1 MKMFLIKN
9 NMKLIDQV
17 KPEVLDALAESK
29 IEFSSSYK
37 RIILSLESVDRYKQ
51 LTIDDI
57 QTLICFLP
65 DEFKPQGDI
74 DWYYGDNIL
83 QEKYKL

>member
-1 MKMFLIKN
+1 
-9 NMKLIDQV
+9 MKLIDQI
-17 KPEVLDALAESK
+17 KPEVLEALAESK
-29 IEFSSSYK
+29 IEFSSSYR
-37 RIILSLESVDRYKQ
+37 RIILSLKSVDRYKQ

-65 DEFKPQGDI
+65 SEFRPQCDI
-74 DWYYGDNIL
+74 DWYYGDKIL

>member
-1 MKMFLIKN
+1 MR
-9 NMKLIDQV
+9 LIDKV

-29 IEFSSSYK
+29 ITYSSSY
-37 RIILSLESVDRYKQ
+37 RSIIASLEGVYRYKD
-51 LTIDDI
+51 LTIDQI

-65 DEFKPQGDI
+65 SEFRPQCDM

-83 QEKYKL
+83 QEKHKL

>member
-1 MKMFLIKN
+1 MR
-9 NMKLIDQV
+9 LIDQV
-17 KPEVLDALAESK
+17 KPEVLSALAESK
-29 IEFSSSYK
+29 IEFSSSYR
-37 RIILSLESVDRYKQ
+37 RIILSLESVERYKQ

-65 DEFKPQGDI
+65 SEFRPQCDL

>member
-1 MKMFLIKN
+1 
-9 NMKLIDQV
+9 MKLIDQI
-17 KPEVLDALAESK
+17 KPEVLNALAESK

-65 DEFKPQGDI
+65 SEFRPQCDM

>member
-1 MKMFLIKN
+1 
-9 NMKLIDQV
+9 MKLIDKV

-29 IEFSSSYK
+29 IEFSSSYR
-37 RIILSLESVDRYKQ
+37 RIILSLESVNGYKQ
-51 LTIDDI
+51 LTIDEL

-65 DEFKPQGDI
+65 DQFKPQGDI
-74 DWYYGDNIL
+74 DMFYGDNIL

>member
-1 MKMFLIKN
+1 
-9 NMKLIDQV
+9 MKLIDQV

-29 IEFSSSYK
+29 IEFSSSYR
-37 RIILSLESVDRYKQ
+37 RIILSLESVERYKQ

-65 DEFKPQGDI
+65 SEFRPQCDL

>member
-1 MKMFLIKN
+1 
-9 NMKLIDQV
+9 MKLIDKV

-29 IEFSSSYK
+29 IEFSSSYR
-37 RIILSLESVDRYKQ
+37 RIILSLKSVDRYKQ

-65 DEFKPQGDI
+65 DEFRPQCDI
-74 DWYYGDNIL
+74 DWYYGDKIL

>member
-1 MKMFLIKN
+1 
-9 NMKLIDQV
+9 MKLIDQV

-29 IEFSSSYK
+29 IEFSSSYR
-37 RIILSLESVDRYKQ
+37 RIILSLKSVDRYKQ

-65 DEFKPQGDI
+65 DEFRPQCDI
-74 DWYYGDNIL
+74 DWYYGDKIL
-83 QEKYKL
+83 QEKYRL

>member
-1 MKMFLIKN
+1 
-9 NMKLIDQV
+9 MKLIDKV

-29 IEFSSSYK
+29 IEYISSYR
-37 RIILSLESVDRYKQ
+37 RIILSLESVERYKQ
-51 LTIDDI
+51 LTIDEL

-74 DWYYGDNIL
+74 DMFYGDNIL

>member
-1 MKMFLIKN
+1 
-9 NMKLIDQV
+9 MKLIDQV

-29 IEFSSSYK
+29 IKYNSSY
-37 RIILSLESVDRYKQ
+37 RYIITSLKNASRYKD
-51 LTIDDI
+51 LTID
-57 QTLICFLP
+57 QLQNLIIFLP
-65 DEFKPQGDI
+65 TELKPQGDM

>member
-1 MKMFLIKN
+1 MR
-9 NMKLIDQV
+9 LIDQV

-29 IEFSSSYK
+29 IEFISSYR
-37 RIILSLESVDRYKQ
+37 RIILSLESVERYKQ

-65 DEFKPQGDI
+65 SEFRPQCDL

>member
-1 MKMFLIKN
+1 
-9 NMKLIDQV
+9 MKLIDQV
-17 KPEVLDALAESK
+17 KPEVLKSLENDCK
-29 IEFSSSYK
+29 IQYSSSYR
-37 RIILSLESVDRYKQ
+37 RIIASLEKVNRYKE

-74 DWYYGDNIL
+74 DMFYGDNIL

>member
-1 MKMFLIKN
+1 MFLIKN

-17 KPEVLDALAESK
+17 KPEVLDALSESK
-29 IEFSSSYK
+29 IKYGSSY
-37 RIILSLESVDRYKQ
+37 RYIITSLKNANRYAD
-51 LTIDDI
+51 LTID
-57 QTLICFLP
+57 QLQNLIIFLP
-65 DEFKPQGDI
+65 IEFKPQGDM

>member
-1 MKMFLIKN
+1 MR
-9 NMKLIDQV
+9 LIDQV

-29 IEFSSSYK
+29 IEFISSYR
-37 RIILSLESVDRYKQ
+37 RIILSLESVNGYKQ
-51 LTIDDI
+51 LTIDEL

-65 DEFKPQGDI
+65 DQFKPQGDI
-74 DWYYGDNIL
+74 DMFYGDNIL

>member
-1 MKMFLIKN
+1 
-9 NMKLIDQV
+9 MKLIDQV

-29 IEFSSSYK
+29 IEFSSSYR
-37 RIILSLESVDRYKQ
+37 RIILSLESVNGYKQ
-51 LTIDDI
+51 LTIDEL

-65 DEFKPQGDI
+65 DQFKPQGDI
-74 DWYYGDNIL
+74 DMFYGDNIL

>member
-1 MKMFLIKN
+1 
-9 NMKLIDQV
+9 MKLIDQV

-29 IEFSSSYK
+29 CEFSSSYR
-37 RIILSLESVDRYKQ
+37 RIILSLESVNRYKQ
-51 LTIDDI
+51 LTIDEI

-65 DEFKPQGDI
+65 DQFKPQGDI
-74 DWYYGDNIL
+74 DMFYGDNIL

>member
-1 MKMFLIKN
+1 
-9 NMKLIDQV
+9 MKLIDKV

-29 IEFSSSYK
+29 IKWNASYR
-37 RIILSLESVDRYKQ
+37 RIILSLESVDGYSE
-51 LTIDDI
+51 LTINQL

-65 DEFKPQGDI
+65 DQFKPQGDI
-74 DWYYGDNIL
+74 DMFYGDNIL

>member
-1 MKMFLIKN
+1 
-9 NMKLIDQV
+9 MKLIDQV
-17 KPEVLDALAESK
+17 KPEVLEALAESK
-29 IEFSSSYK
+29 IEFSSSYR
-37 RIILSLESVDRYKQ
+37 RIILSLKSVERYKQ

-65 DEFKPQGDI
+65 SEFRPQCDL

>member
-1 MKMFLIKN
+1 
-9 NMKLIDQV
+9 MKLIDQV
-17 KPEVLDALAESK
+17 KPEVLEALAESK
-29 IEFSSSYK
+29 IEFSSSYR
-37 RIILSLESVDRYKQ
+37 RIILSLESVERYKQ

-65 DEFKPQGDI
+65 DEFKPQGDV
-74 DWYYGDNIL
+74 DMFYGDNIL

>member
-1 MKMFLIKN
+1 MR
-9 NMKLIDQV
+9 LIDQV

-29 IEFSSSYK
+29 IEFISSYR
-37 RIILSLESVDRYKQ
+37 RIILSLESVERYKQ

-65 DEFKPQGDI
+65 NEFRPQCDL
-74 DWYYGDNIL
+74 DWYYGDKIL
-83 QEKYKL
+83 QEKYRL

>member
-1 MKMFLIKN
+1 
-9 NMKLIDQV
+9 MKLIDQV

-29 IEFSSSYK
+29 CEFSSSYR
-37 RIILSLESVDRYKQ
+37 RIILSLESVNGYKQ
-51 LTIDDI
+51 LTIDEL

-65 DEFKPQGDI
+65 DQFKPQGDI
-74 DWYYGDNIL
+74 DMFYGDNIL

>member
-1 MKMFLIKN
+1 
-9 NMKLIDQV
+9 MKLIDKV

-29 IEFSSSYK
+29 IEFSSSY
-37 RIILSLESVDRYKQ
+37 RRMILSLESVNGYKQ
-51 LTIDDI
+51 LTIDEI

-74 DWYYGDNIL
+74 DMFYGDNIL